1 MTNASDSLL
10 DQLVEG
16 LTCLPGVGVKTAQRM
31 AYHLLER
38 DRPRGRKL
46 AKILSEALE
55 RVRHCARC
63 RNFTEHE
70 LCGICAD
77 PERLTRQLCVVENPA
92 EVRLLE
98 AHTDFHG
105 RYFVLMGRLSPLD
118 GVGPEELGLPQL
130 EARLQAEQVTE
141 LILAVGSSIES
152 DVTAHV
158 LHEIAGRHG
167 IRVTRLARGVPV
179 GGELEYL
186 DSSTLMT
193 AFEDRTDYR

>member
-1 MTNASDSLL
+1 MTNTQDSLL
-10 DQLVEG
+10 DRLVDS

-46 AKILSEALE
+46 AGVMKEALDNI
-55 RVRHCARC
+55 RHCARC

-70 LCGICAD
+70 LCSICAD
-77 PERLTRQLCVVENPA
+77 PNRDSKQLCVVENPA
-92 EVRLLE
+92 QVRLLE
-98 AHTDFHG
+98 AHTDFRG

-130 EARLQAEQVTE
+130 QRLLEVE
-141 LILAVGSSIES
+141 EVEEMILVVGSGVES

-158 LHEIAGRHG
+158 LHEIAGRYD

-186 DSSTLMT
+186 DSNTVMT